1 MTKKYNKRMLTA
13 EDLYAFLATQNT
25 NFNFSAKDSG
35 YQLSVQ
41 IPAQFEKIDED
52 ESDELL
58 MFCDVKIM
66 HSGRNRN
73 KSNVTDDALEK
84 AAKQLA
90 YKPILANFMEY
101 TDEETGEVLKDF
113 TSHDFDVDKDGN
125 TIYFEKQVGSFTSD
139 KPYFKIEEETGHNFL
154 YGKCAIPVPYT
165 DTASIIKRKNGTK
178 VSVELGINSMEF
190 DAKTKELIL
199 SDIDI
204 MGLTLLGKNPDT
216 LEDVGEGMKN
226 ARLDIA
232 DFSVEN
238 NSIVAHANDAQSF
251 NSKLIETLEAL
262 NTTLSNFN
270 NNTQINQKGGNDLVK
285 FEELLKKY
293 NVTVDD
299 ITFDY
304 EGLSDEE
311 LEQKFAETFDDDGG
325 AASDDGTGDAG
336 TTDGNSDPEP
346 TSDENVDEGN
356 GENDPAEEPVN
367 EEGTGEAQEEN
378 PVSEESEDEPVATS
392 DGSEENPVE
401 EEACGTDGKKKKK
414 YSITVNEKSA
424 NFEIALDEKIWALSD
439 LVNTQYGESDN
450 CWYSVK
456 VYENYLIMSDY
467 WTGIAYKQ
475 TYSQDGDN
483 FSLTGDRVEVYATYL
498 TKEELDEVE
507 AMRSNYASLVEYKEN
522 AEFAKLHTQREEILN
537 AEKYNDLRDTDE
549 FKTLVENMDQ
559 YSLVDLEKEA
569 KVIFADFIT
578 SNAGT
583 FSAHTSE
590 TKSKKKFNGGMTF
603 GVGSEKPEAD
613 NENSPY
619 GDYFK
624 SLRK

>member
-1 MTKKYNKRMLTA
+1 MRNKTLLTIDDLVKFCEEQKFAKFSSNETGYKLAVKVPTTFESEDSVDENHRGMKK
-13 EDLYAFLATQNT
+13 
-25 NFNFSAKDSG
+25 
-35 YQLSVQ
+35 
-41 IPAQFEKIDED
+41 
-52 ESDELL
+52 
-58 MFCDVKIM
+58 VKIKIF
-66 HSGRNRN
+66 HTGINRN
-73 KSNVTDDALEK
+73 KSRVSKESAERAMKTIPDRPVLAAIHQLDDGSWDFEGHEMK
-84 AAKQLA
+84 TVR
-90 YKPILANFMEY
+90 N
-101 TDEETGEVLKDF
+101 EETGEDETVYIE
-113 TSHDFDVDKDGN
+113 S
-125 TIYFEKQVGSFTSD
+125 QVGSFSSEPAFWEHDDKLDKDFVCAYAYIAEDYTRTTS
-139 KPYFKIEEETGHNFL
+139 ILEE
-154 YGKCAIPVPYT
+154 
-165 DTASIIKRKNGTK
+165 KNGTK
-178 VSVELGINSMEF
+178 NSCELVIEELSY
-190 DAKTKELIL
+190 DAKEKVLDLDDFYLNASTF
-199 SDIDI
+199 
-204 MGLTLLGKNPDT
+204 LGSR
-216 LEDVGEGMKN
+216 DVDGEKQEIAEGMEGSR
-226 ARLDIA
+226 ADIV
-232 DFSVEN
+232 DFSEAH
-238 NSIVAHANDAQSF
+238 NSV
-251 NSKLIETLEAL
+251 LIDLQTR
-262 NTTLSNFN
+262 LSNIEYKLEKVCFN

-304 EGLSDEE
+304 DGLSDEE
-311 LEQKFAETFDDDGG
+311 LEQKFAETFDDDSG

-336 TTDGNSDPEP
+336 TADGNSDPEP
-346 TSDENVDEGN
+346 TSDENADEGN
-356 GENDPAEEPVN
+356 GENDPVEEPVN
-367 EEGTGEAQEEN
+367 EEGAGETQEEN
-378 PVSEESEDEPVATS
+378 PESEDEPVATS
-392 DGSEENPVE
+392 DESEENPVE

-414 YSITVNEKSA
+414 YSITVDEKSA

-439 LVNTQYGESDN
+439 LVNVQYGESDN

-537 AEKYNDLRDTDE
+537 AVKYNDLRNTDE

-559 YSLVDLEKEA
+559 YSLVDLKKEA

-624 SLRK
+624 SLKK

>member
-1 MTKKYNKRMLTA
+1 MRNKTLLTIDDLVKFCEEQKFAKFSSNETGYKLAVKVPTTFESEDSVDENHRGMKK
-13 EDLYAFLATQNT
+13 
-25 NFNFSAKDSG
+25 
-35 YQLSVQ
+35 
-41 IPAQFEKIDED
+41 
-52 ESDELL
+52 
-58 MFCDVKIM
+58 VKIKIF
-66 HSGRNRN
+66 HTGVNRN
-73 KSNVTDDALEK
+73 KSRVSKESAERAMKTIPDRPVLAAIHQLDDGSWDFEGHEMK
-84 AAKQLA
+84 TVR
-90 YKPILANFMEY
+90 N
-101 TDEETGEVLKDF
+101 EETGEDETVYIE
-113 TSHDFDVDKDGN
+113 S
-125 TIYFEKQVGSFTSD
+125 QVGSFSSEPAFWEHDDKLDKDFVCAYAYIAEDYTRTTS
-139 KPYFKIEEETGHNFL
+139 ILEE
-154 YGKCAIPVPYT
+154 
-165 DTASIIKRKNGTK
+165 KNGTK
-178 VSVELGINSMEF
+178 NSCELVIEELSY
-190 DAKTKELIL
+190 DAKEKVLDLDDFYLNASTF
-199 SDIDI
+199 
-204 MGLTLLGKNPDT
+204 LGSRDDGT
-216 LEDVGEGMKN
+216 EIGEGMEGSR
-226 ARLDIA
+226 ADIV
-232 DFSVEN
+232 DFSEAHNSVLIDLQTRLSNVE
-238 NSIVAHANDAQSF
+238 
-251 NSKLIETLEAL
+251 SKLEKVC
-262 NTTLSNFN
+262 FN

-293 NVTVDD
+293 NVTADD

-325 AASDDGTGDAG
+325 AASDDGAGDAG

-346 TSDENVDEGN
+346 TSDENADEGN
-356 GENDPAEEPVN
+356 GESDPVEEPVN
-367 EEGTGEAQEEN
+367 EEGAGETQEEN

-392 DGSEENPVE
+392 DDSKENPVE
-401 EEACGTDGKKKKK
+401 EEACGADNKKKRK
-414 YSITVNEKSA
+414 YSITTGEKSA
-424 NFEIALDEKIWALSD
+424 NFEVSLDEKIWALSD
-439 LVNTQYGESDN
+439 LVNAQYGESDN

-456 VYENYLIMSDY
+456 VYENYLIMYDY
-467 WTGIAYKQ
+467 WTCIAYKQ

-549 FKTLVENMDQ
+549 FKALVENMDQ

-590 TKSKKKFNGGMTF
+590 TKSKKKFNGGMIF

-624 SLRK
+624 SLKK

>member
-1 MTKKYNKRMLTA
+1 MRNKTLLTIDDLVKFCEEHKFAKFSSNETGYKLAVKVPTTFESEDSVDENHRGMKK
-13 EDLYAFLATQNT
+13 
-25 NFNFSAKDSG
+25 
-35 YQLSVQ
+35 
-41 IPAQFEKIDED
+41 
-52 ESDELL
+52 
-58 MFCDVKIM
+58 VKIKIF
-66 HSGRNRN
+66 HTGVNRN
-73 KSNVTDDALEK
+73 KSRVSKESAERAMKTIPDRPVLAAIHQLDDGSWDFEGHEMK
-84 AAKQLA
+84 TVK
-90 YKPILANFMEY
+90 N
-101 TDEETGEVLKDF
+101 EETGEDETVYIE
-113 TSHDFDVDKDGN
+113 S
-125 TIYFEKQVGSFTSD
+125 QVGSFSSEPAFWEHDDKLDKDFVCAYAYIAEDYTRTTSILEE
-139 KPYFKIEEETGHNFL
+139 KGGTKNSCELVIEEL
-154 YGKCAIPVPYT
+154 SY
-165 DTASIIKRKNGTK
+165 
-178 VSVELGINSMEF
+178 
-190 DAKTKELIL
+190 DAKEKVL
-199 SDIDI
+199 D
-204 MGLTLLGKNPDT
+204 
-216 LEDVGEGMKN
+216 LEDFYLNASTFLGSRDVNGEKQEIAEGMEGSR
-226 ARLDIA
+226 ADIV
-232 DFSVEN
+232 DFSEAH
-238 NSIVAHANDAQSF
+238 NSVLIDLQTRLSNIE
-251 NSKLIETLEAL
+251 SKLDQVC
-262 NTTLSNFN
+262 FN

-293 NVTVDD
+293 NVTAED

-325 AASDDGTGDAG
+325 SDDTGDAG
-336 TTDGNSDPEP
+336 TTEGETDPEP
-346 TSDENVDEGN
+346 TSDDNADEGDGDPDPVDES
-356 GENDPAEEPVN
+356 DN
-367 EEGTGEAQEEN
+367 EEGTDDGQGNEPENDSADDSVEPTADEGEED
-378 PVSEESEDEPVATS
+378 PVQDDAASTS
-392 DGSEENPVE
+392 
-401 EEACGTDGKKKKK
+401 TDGKKKKK
-414 YSITVNEKSA
+414 YSITVDEKSA

-439 LVNTQYGESDN
+439 LVNIQYGESDN

-483 FSLTGDRVEVYATYL
+483 FSLTSDRVEVYATYL

-522 AEFAKLHTQREEILN
+522 AEFAKLHTQREEILA
-537 AEKYNDLRDTDE
+537 AEKYNNLRDTDE
-549 FKTLVENMDQ
+549 FKKLVENMDQ

-590 TKSKKKFNGGMTF
+590 TKSQKKFNGGMKF
-603 GVGSEKPEAD
+603 GVGSEKPDAD

>member
-1 MTKKYNKRMLTA
+1 MRNKTLLTIDDLVKFCEEQKFAKFSSNETGYKLAVKVPTTFESEDSVDENHRGMKK
-13 EDLYAFLATQNT
+13 
-25 NFNFSAKDSG
+25 
-35 YQLSVQ
+35 
-41 IPAQFEKIDED
+41 
-52 ESDELL
+52 
-58 MFCDVKIM
+58 VKIKIF
-66 HSGRNRN
+66 HTGVNRN
-73 KSNVTDDALEK
+73 KSRVSKESAERAMKTIPDRPVLAAIHQLDDGSWDFEGHEMK
-84 AAKQLA
+84 TVR
-90 YKPILANFMEY
+90 N
-101 TDEETGEVLKDF
+101 EETGEDETVYIE
-113 TSHDFDVDKDGN
+113 S
-125 TIYFEKQVGSFTSD
+125 QVGSFSSEPAFWEHDDKLDKDFVCAYAYIAEDYTRTTS
-139 KPYFKIEEETGHNFL
+139 ILEE
-154 YGKCAIPVPYT
+154 
-165 DTASIIKRKNGTK
+165 KNGTK
-178 VSVELGINSMEF
+178 NSCELVIEELSY
-190 DAKTKELIL
+190 DAKEKVLDLDDFYLNASTF
-199 SDIDI
+199 
-204 MGLTLLGKNPDT
+204 LGSRDDGT
-216 LEDVGEGMKN
+216 EIGEGMEGSR
-226 ARLDIA
+226 ADIV
-232 DFSVEN
+232 DFSEAH
-238 NSIVAHANDAQSF
+238 NSVLIDLQTRLSNIE
-251 NSKLIETLEAL
+251 SKLEKVC
-262 NTTLSNFN
+262 FN

-293 NVTVDD
+293 NVTADD

-325 AASDDGTGDAG
+325 AASDDGAGDAG

-346 TSDENVDEGN
+346 TSDENADEGN
-356 GENDPAEEPVN
+356 GESDPVEEPVN
-367 EEGTGEAQEEN
+367 EEGAGETQEEN

-392 DGSEENPVE
+392 DDSKENPVE
-401 EEACGTDGKKKKK
+401 EEACGADNKKKRK
-414 YSITVNEKSA
+414 YSITTGEKSA
-424 NFEIALDEKIWALSD
+424 NFEVSLDEKIWALSD
-439 LVNTQYGESDN
+439 LVNAQYGESDN

-456 VYENYLIMSDY
+456 VYENYLIMYDY
-467 WTGIAYKQ
+467 WTCIAYKQ

-549 FKTLVENMDQ
+549 FKALVENMDQ

>member
-1 MTKKYNKRMLTA
+1 MRNKTLLTIDDLVKFCEEQKFAKFSSNETGYKLAVKVPTTFESEDSVDENHRGMKK
-13 EDLYAFLATQNT
+13 
-25 NFNFSAKDSG
+25 
-35 YQLSVQ
+35 
-41 IPAQFEKIDED
+41 
-52 ESDELL
+52 
-58 MFCDVKIM
+58 VKIKIF
-66 HSGRNRN
+66 HTGVNRN
-73 KSNVTDDALEK
+73 KSRVSKESAERAMKTIPDRPVLAAIHQLDDGSWDFEGHEMTTVR
-84 AAKQLA
+84 
-90 YKPILANFMEY
+90 N
-101 TDEETGEVLKDF
+101 EETGEDETVYIE
-113 TSHDFDVDKDGN
+113 S
-125 TIYFEKQVGSFTSD
+125 QVGSFSSEPAFWEHDDKLDKDFVCAYAYIAEDYTRTTS
-139 KPYFKIEEETGHNFL
+139 ILEE
-154 YGKCAIPVPYT
+154 
-165 DTASIIKRKNGTK
+165 KNGTK
-178 VSVELGINSMEF
+178 NSCELVIEELSY
-190 DAKTKELIL
+190 DAKEKVLDLDDFYLNASTF
-199 SDIDI
+199 
-204 MGLTLLGKNPDT
+204 LGSRDDGT
-216 LEDVGEGMKN
+216 EIGEGMEGSR
-226 ARLDIA
+226 ADII
-232 DFSVEN
+232 DFSEAHNSVLIDLQTRLSNVE
-238 NSIVAHANDAQSF
+238 
-251 NSKLIETLEAL
+251 SKLEKVC
-262 NTTLSNFN
+262 FN

-293 NVTVDD
+293 NVTADD

-325 AASDDGTGDAG
+325 AASDDGAGDAG

-346 TSDENVDEGN
+346 TSDENADEGN
-356 GENDPAEEPVN
+356 GESDPVEEPVN
-367 EEGTGEAQEEN
+367 EEGAGETQEEN

-392 DGSEENPVE
+392 DDSKENPVE
-401 EEACGTDGKKKKK
+401 EEACGADNKKKRK
-414 YSITVNEKSA
+414 YSITTGEKSA
-424 NFEIALDEKIWALSD
+424 NFEVSLDEKIWALSD
-439 LVNTQYGESDN
+439 LVNAQYGESDN

-456 VYENYLIMSDY
+456 VYENYLIMYDY
-467 WTGIAYKQ
+467 WTCIAYKQ

-624 SLRK
+624 SLKK

>member
-1 MTKKYNKRMLTA
+1 MRNKTLLTIDDLVKFCEEQKFAKFSSNETGYKLAVKVPTTFESEDSVDENHRGMKK
-13 EDLYAFLATQNT
+13 
-25 NFNFSAKDSG
+25 
-35 YQLSVQ
+35 
-41 IPAQFEKIDED
+41 
-52 ESDELL
+52 
-58 MFCDVKIM
+58 VKIKIF
-66 HSGRNRN
+66 HTGVNRN
-73 KSNVTDDALEK
+73 KSRVSKESAERAMKTIPDRPVLAAIHQLDDGSWDFEGHEMK
-84 AAKQLA
+84 TVR
-90 YKPILANFMEY
+90 N
-101 TDEETGEVLKDF
+101 EETGEDETVYIE
-113 TSHDFDVDKDGN
+113 S
-125 TIYFEKQVGSFTSD
+125 QVGSFSSEPAFWEHDDKLDKDFVCAYAYIAEDYTRTTS
-139 KPYFKIEEETGHNFL
+139 ILEE
-154 YGKCAIPVPYT
+154 
-165 DTASIIKRKNGTK
+165 KNGTK
-178 VSVELGINSMEF
+178 NSCELVIEELSY
-190 DAKTKELIL
+190 DAKEKVLDLDDFYLNASTF
-199 SDIDI
+199 
-204 MGLTLLGKNPDT
+204 LGSRDDGT
-216 LEDVGEGMKN
+216 EIGEGMEGSR
-226 ARLDIA
+226 ADIV
-232 DFSVEN
+232 DFSEAHNSVLIDLQTRLSNVE
-238 NSIVAHANDAQSF
+238 
-251 NSKLIETLEAL
+251 SKLEKVC
-262 NTTLSNFN
+262 FN

-293 NVTVDD
+293 NVTADD

-325 AASDDGTGDAG
+325 AASDDGAGDAG

-346 TSDENVDEGN
+346 TSDENADEGN
-356 GENDPAEEPVN
+356 GESDPVEEPVN
-367 EEGTGEAQEEN
+367 EEGAGETQEEN
-378 PVSEESEDEPVATS
+378 PVSEESENEPVATS
-392 DGSEENPVE
+392 DDSKENPVE
-401 EEACGTDGKKKKK
+401 EEACGADNKKKRK
-414 YSITVNEKSA
+414 YSITTGEKSA
-424 NFEIALDEKIWALSD
+424 NFEVSLDEKIWALSD
-439 LVNTQYGESDN
+439 LVNAQYGESDN

-456 VYENYLIMSDY
+456 VYENYLIMYDY
-467 WTGIAYKQ
+467 WTCIAYKQ

-549 FKTLVENMDQ
+549 FKALVENMDQ

-624 SLRK
+624 SLKK

>member
-1 MTKKYNKRMLTA
+1 MRNKTLLTIDDLVKFCEEQKFAKFSSNETGYKLAVKVPTTFESEDSVDENHRGMKK
-13 EDLYAFLATQNT
+13 
-25 NFNFSAKDSG
+25 
-35 YQLSVQ
+35 
-41 IPAQFEKIDED
+41 
-52 ESDELL
+52 
-58 MFCDVKIM
+58 VKIKIF
-66 HSGRNRN
+66 HTGVNRN
-73 KSNVTDDALEK
+73 KSRVSKESAERAMKTIPDRPVLAAIHQLDDGSWDFEGHEMK
-84 AAKQLA
+84 TVR
-90 YKPILANFMEY
+90 N
-101 TDEETGEVLKDF
+101 EETGEDETVYIE
-113 TSHDFDVDKDGN
+113 S
-125 TIYFEKQVGSFTSD
+125 QVGSFSSEPAFWEHDDKLDKDFVCAYAYIAEDYTRTTS
-139 KPYFKIEEETGHNFL
+139 ILEE
-154 YGKCAIPVPYT
+154 
-165 DTASIIKRKNGTK
+165 KNGTK
-178 VSVELGINSMEF
+178 NSCELVIEELSY
-190 DAKTKELIL
+190 DAKEKVLDLDDFYLNASTF
-199 SDIDI
+199 
-204 MGLTLLGKNPDT
+204 LGSRDDGT
-216 LEDVGEGMKN
+216 EIGEGMEGSR
-226 ARLDIA
+226 ADIV
-232 DFSVEN
+232 DFSEAHNSVLIDLQTRLSNVE
-238 NSIVAHANDAQSF
+238 
-251 NSKLIETLEAL
+251 SKLEKVC
-262 NTTLSNFN
+262 FN

-293 NVTVDD
+293 NVTADD

-325 AASDDGTGDAG
+325 AASDDGAGDAG

-346 TSDENVDEGN
+346 TSDENADEGN
-356 GENDPAEEPVN
+356 GESDHVEEPVN
-367 EEGTGEAQEEN
+367 EEGAGETQEEN

-392 DGSEENPVE
+392 DDSKENPVE
-401 EEACGTDGKKKKK
+401 EEACGADNKKKRK
-414 YSITVNEKSA
+414 YSITTGEKSA
-424 NFEIALDEKIWALSD
+424 NFEVSLDEKIWALSD
-439 LVNTQYGESDN
+439 LVNAQYGESDN

-456 VYENYLIMSDY
+456 VYENYLIMYDY
-467 WTGIAYKQ
+467 WTCIAYKQ

-549 FKTLVENMDQ
+549 FKALVENMDQ

-624 SLRK
+624 SLKK

>member
-1 MTKKYNKRMLTA
+1 MRNKTLLTIDDLVKFCEEQKFAKFSSNETGYKLAVKVPTTFESEDSVDENHRGMKK
-13 EDLYAFLATQNT
+13 
-25 NFNFSAKDSG
+25 
-35 YQLSVQ
+35 
-41 IPAQFEKIDED
+41 
-52 ESDELL
+52 
-58 MFCDVKIM
+58 VKIKIF
-66 HSGRNRN
+66 HTGVNRN
-73 KSNVTDDALEK
+73 KSRVSKESAERAMKTIPDRPVLAAIHQLDDGSWDFEGHEMK
-84 AAKQLA
+84 TVR
-90 YKPILANFMEY
+90 N
-101 TDEETGEVLKDF
+101 EETGEDETVYIE
-113 TSHDFDVDKDGN
+113 S
-125 TIYFEKQVGSFTSD
+125 QVGSFSSEPAFWEHDDKLDKDFVCAYAYIAEDYTRTTS
-139 KPYFKIEEETGHNFL
+139 ILEE
-154 YGKCAIPVPYT
+154 
-165 DTASIIKRKNGTK
+165 KNGTK
-178 VSVELGINSMEF
+178 NSCELVIEELSY
-190 DAKTKELIL
+190 DAKEKVLDLDDFYLNASTF
-199 SDIDI
+199 
-204 MGLTLLGKNPDT
+204 LGSRDDCT
-216 LEDVGEGMKN
+216 EIGEGMEGSR
-226 ARLDIA
+226 ADIV
-232 DFSVEN
+232 DFSEAHNSVLIDLQTRLSNVE
-238 NSIVAHANDAQSF
+238 
-251 NSKLIETLEAL
+251 SKLEKVC
-262 NTTLSNFN
+262 FN

-293 NVTVDD
+293 NVTADD

-325 AASDDGTGDAG
+325 AASDDGAGDAG

-346 TSDENVDEGN
+346 TSDENADEGN
-356 GENDPAEEPVN
+356 GESDPVEEPVN
-367 EEGTGEAQEEN
+367 EEGAGETQEEN

-392 DGSEENPVE
+392 DDSKENPVE
-401 EEACGTDGKKKKK
+401 EEACGADNKKKRK
-414 YSITVNEKSA
+414 YSITTGEKSA
-424 NFEIALDEKIWALSD
+424 NFEVSLDEKIWALSD
-439 LVNTQYGESDN
+439 LVNAQYGESDN

-456 VYENYLIMSDY
+456 VYENYLIMYDY
-467 WTGIAYKQ
+467 WTCIAYKQ

-549 FKTLVENMDQ
+549 FKALVENMDQ

>member
-1 MTKKYNKRMLTA
+1 MRNKTLLTIDDLVKFCEEQKFAKFSSNETGYKLAVKVPTTFESEDSVDGNHRGMKK
-13 EDLYAFLATQNT
+13 
-25 NFNFSAKDSG
+25 
-35 YQLSVQ
+35 
-41 IPAQFEKIDED
+41 
-52 ESDELL
+52 
-58 MFCDVKIM
+58 VKIKIF
-66 HSGRNRN
+66 HTGVNRN
-73 KSNVTDDALEK
+73 KSRVSKESAERAMKTIPDRPVLAAIHQLDDGSWDFEGHEMK
-84 AAKQLA
+84 TVR
-90 YKPILANFMEY
+90 N
-101 TDEETGEVLKDF
+101 EETGEDETVYIE
-113 TSHDFDVDKDGN
+113 S
-125 TIYFEKQVGSFTSD
+125 QVGSFSSEPAFWEHDDKLDKDFVCAYAYIAEDYTRTTS
-139 KPYFKIEEETGHNFL
+139 ILEE
-154 YGKCAIPVPYT
+154 
-165 DTASIIKRKNGTK
+165 KNGTK
-178 VSVELGINSMEF
+178 NSCELVIEELSY
-190 DAKTKELIL
+190 DAKEKVLDLDDFYLNASTF
-199 SDIDI
+199 
-204 MGLTLLGKNPDT
+204 LGSRDDGT
-216 LEDVGEGMKN
+216 EIGEGMEGSR
-226 ARLDIA
+226 ADIV
-232 DFSVEN
+232 DFSEAHNSVLIDLQTRLSNVE
-238 NSIVAHANDAQSF
+238 
-251 NSKLIETLEAL
+251 SKLEKVC
-262 NTTLSNFN
+262 FN

-293 NVTVDD
+293 NVTADD

-325 AASDDGTGDAG
+325 AASDDGAGDAG

-346 TSDENVDEGN
+346 TSDENADEGN
-356 GENDPAEEPVN
+356 GESDPVEEPVN
-367 EEGTGEAQEEN
+367 EEGAGETQEEN

-392 DGSEENPVE
+392 DDSKENPVE
-401 EEACGTDGKKKKK
+401 EEACGADNKKKRK
-414 YSITVNEKSA
+414 YSITTGEKSA
-424 NFEIALDEKIWALSD
+424 NFEVSLDEKIWALSD
-439 LVNTQYGESDN
+439 LVNAQYGESDN

-456 VYENYLIMSDY
+456 VYENYLIMYDY
-467 WTGIAYKQ
+467 WTCIAYKQ

-549 FKTLVENMDQ
+549 FKALVENMDQ

-624 SLRK
+624 SLKK

>member
-1 MTKKYNKRMLTA
+1 MRNKTLLTIDDLVKFCEEQKFAKFSSNETGYKLAVKVPTTFESEDSVDENHRGMKK
-13 EDLYAFLATQNT
+13 
-25 NFNFSAKDSG
+25 
-35 YQLSVQ
+35 
-41 IPAQFEKIDED
+41 
-52 ESDELL
+52 
-58 MFCDVKIM
+58 VKIKIF
-66 HSGRNRN
+66 HTGVNRN
-73 KSNVTDDALEK
+73 KSRVSKESAERAMKTIPDRPVLAAIHQLDDGSWDFEGHEMK
-84 AAKQLA
+84 TVR
-90 YKPILANFMEY
+90 N
-101 TDEETGEVLKDF
+101 EETGEDETVYIE
-113 TSHDFDVDKDGN
+113 S
-125 TIYFEKQVGSFTSD
+125 QVGSFSSEPAFWEHDDKLDKDFVCAYAYIAKDYTRTTS
-139 KPYFKIEEETGHNFL
+139 ILEE
-154 YGKCAIPVPYT
+154 
-165 DTASIIKRKNGTK
+165 KNGTK
-178 VSVELGINSMEF
+178 NSCELVIEELSY
-190 DAKTKELIL
+190 DAKEKVLDLDDFYLNASTF
-199 SDIDI
+199 
-204 MGLTLLGKNPDT
+204 LGSRDDGT
-216 LEDVGEGMKN
+216 EIGEGMEGSR
-226 ARLDIA
+226 ADIV
-232 DFSVEN
+232 DFSEAHNSVLIDLQTRLSNVE
-238 NSIVAHANDAQSF
+238 
-251 NSKLIETLEAL
+251 SKLEKVC
-262 NTTLSNFN
+262 FN

-293 NVTVDD
+293 NVTADD

-325 AASDDGTGDAG
+325 AASDDGAGDAG

-346 TSDENVDEGN
+346 TSDENADEGN
-356 GENDPAEEPVN
+356 GESDPVEEPVN
-367 EEGTGEAQEEN
+367 EEGAGETQEEN

-392 DGSEENPVE
+392 DDSKENPVE
-401 EEACGTDGKKKKK
+401 EEACGADNKKKRK
-414 YSITVNEKSA
+414 YSITTGEKSA
-424 NFEIALDEKIWALSD
+424 NFEVSLDEKIWALSD
-439 LVNTQYGESDN
+439 LVNAQYGESDN

-456 VYENYLIMSDY
+456 VYENYLIMYDY
-467 WTGIAYKQ
+467 WTCIAYKQ

-549 FKTLVENMDQ
+549 FKALVENMDQ

-624 SLRK
+624 SLKK

>member
-1 MTKKYNKRMLTA
+1 MRNKTLLTIDDLVKFCEEQKFAKFSSSETGYKLAVKVPTTFESEDSVDENHRGMKK
-13 EDLYAFLATQNT
+13 
-25 NFNFSAKDSG
+25 
-35 YQLSVQ
+35 
-41 IPAQFEKIDED
+41 
-52 ESDELL
+52 
-58 MFCDVKIM
+58 VKIKIF
-66 HSGRNRN
+66 HTGVNRN
-73 KSNVTDDALEK
+73 KSRVSKESAERAMKTIPDRPVLAAIHQLDDGSWDFEGHEMK
-84 AAKQLA
+84 TVK
-90 YKPILANFMEY
+90 N
-101 TDEETGEVLKDF
+101 EETGEDETVYIE
-113 TSHDFDVDKDGN
+113 S
-125 TIYFEKQVGSFTSD
+125 QVGSFSSEPAFWEHDDKLDKDFVCAYAYIAEDYTRTTS
-139 KPYFKIEEETGHNFL
+139 ILEE
-154 YGKCAIPVPYT
+154 
-165 DTASIIKRKNGTK
+165 KNGTK
-178 VSVELGINSMEF
+178 NSCELVIEELSY
-190 DAKTKELIL
+190 DAKEKVLDLDDFYLNASTF
-199 SDIDI
+199 
-204 MGLTLLGKNPDT
+204 LGSRDDGT
-216 LEDVGEGMKN
+216 EIGEGMEGSR
-226 ARLDIA
+226 ADIV
-232 DFSVEN
+232 DFSEAH
-238 NSIVAHANDAQSF
+238 NSVLIDLQTRLSNIE
-251 NSKLIETLEAL
+251 SKLEKVC
-262 NTTLSNFN
+262 FN
-270 NNTQINQKGGNDLVK
+270 NNTQTNQKGGNDLVK

-293 NVTVDD
+293 NVTADD

-325 AASDDGTGDAG
+325 AASDDGAGDAG

-346 TSDENVDEGN
+346 TSDENADEGD
-356 GENDPAEEPVN
+356 GETDPAEEPVN
-367 EEGTGEAQEEN
+367 EEGAGETQEED
-378 PVSEESEDEPVATS
+378 PTSEESEDEPVATS
-392 DGSEENPVE
+392 DDSEENPVE

-414 YSITVNEKSA
+414 YSITIDEKSA

-439 LVNTQYGESDN
+439 LVNIQYGESDN

-578 SNAGT
+578 SNAVT

-624 SLRK
+624 SLKK

>member
-1 MTKKYNKRMLTA
+1 MRNKTLLTIDDLVKFCEEQKFAKFSSNETGYKLAVKVPTTFESEDSVDENHRGMKK
-13 EDLYAFLATQNT
+13 
-25 NFNFSAKDSG
+25 
-35 YQLSVQ
+35 
-41 IPAQFEKIDED
+41 
-52 ESDELL
+52 
-58 MFCDVKIM
+58 VKIKIF
-66 HSGRNRN
+66 HTGVNRN
-73 KSNVTDDALEK
+73 KSRVSKESAERAMKTIPDRPVLAAIHQLDDGSWDFEGHEMK
-84 AAKQLA
+84 TVR
-90 YKPILANFMEY
+90 N
-101 TDEETGEVLKDF
+101 EETGEDETVYIE
-113 TSHDFDVDKDGN
+113 S
-125 TIYFEKQVGSFTSD
+125 QVGSFSSEPAFWEHDDKLDKDFVCAYAYIAEDYTRTTS
-139 KPYFKIEEETGHNFL
+139 ILEE
-154 YGKCAIPVPYT
+154 
-165 DTASIIKRKNGTK
+165 KNGTK
-178 VSVELGINSMEF
+178 NSCELVIEELSY
-190 DAKTKELIL
+190 DAKEKVLDLDDFYLNASTF
-199 SDIDI
+199 
-204 MGLTLLGKNPDT
+204 LGSRDDGT
-216 LEDVGEGMKN
+216 EIGEGMEGSR
-226 ARLDIA
+226 ADIV
-232 DFSVEN
+232 DFSEAHNSVLIDLQTRLSNVE
-238 NSIVAHANDAQSF
+238 
-251 NSKLIETLEAL
+251 SKLEKVC
-262 NTTLSNFN
+262 FN

-293 NVTVDD
+293 NVTADD

-325 AASDDGTGDAG
+325 AASDDGAGDAG

-346 TSDENVDEGN
+346 TSDENADEGN
-356 GENDPAEEPVN
+356 GESDPVEEPVN
-367 EEGTGEAQEEN
+367 EEVAGETQEEN

-392 DGSEENPVE
+392 DDSKENPVE
-401 EEACGTDGKKKKK
+401 EEACGADNKKKRK
-414 YSITVNEKSA
+414 YSITTGEKSA
-424 NFEIALDEKIWALSD
+424 NFEVSLDEKIWALSD
-439 LVNTQYGESDN
+439 LVNAQYGESDN

-456 VYENYLIMSDY
+456 VYENYLIMYDY
-467 WTGIAYKQ
+467 WTCIAYKQ

-549 FKTLVENMDQ
+549 FKALVENMDQ

>member
-1 MTKKYNKRMLTA
+1 MRNKTLLTIDDLVKFCEEQKFAKFSSNETGYKLAVKVPTTFESEDSVDENHRGMKK
-13 EDLYAFLATQNT
+13 
-25 NFNFSAKDSG
+25 
-35 YQLSVQ
+35 
-41 IPAQFEKIDED
+41 
-52 ESDELL
+52 
-58 MFCDVKIM
+58 VKIKIF
-66 HSGRNRN
+66 HTGVNRN
-73 KSNVTDDALEK
+73 KSRVSKEAAERAMKTIPDRPVLAAIHQLDDGSWDFEGHEMTTVR
-84 AAKQLA
+84 
-90 YKPILANFMEY
+90 N
-101 TDEETGEVLKDF
+101 EETGEDETVYIE
-113 TSHDFDVDKDGN
+113 S
-125 TIYFEKQVGSFTSD
+125 QVGSFSSEPAFWEHDDKLDKDFVCAYAYIAEDYTRTTS
-139 KPYFKIEEETGHNFL
+139 ILEE
-154 YGKCAIPVPYT
+154 
-165 DTASIIKRKNGTK
+165 KNGTK
-178 VSVELGINSMEF
+178 NSCELVIEELSY
-190 DAKTKELIL
+190 DAKEKVLDLDDFYLNASTF
-199 SDIDI
+199 
-204 MGLTLLGKNPDT
+204 LGSRDDGT
-216 LEDVGEGMKN
+216 EIGEGMEGSR
-226 ARLDIA
+226 ADII
-232 DFSVEN
+232 DFSEAHNSVLIDLQTRLSNVE
-238 NSIVAHANDAQSF
+238 
-251 NSKLIETLEAL
+251 SKLEKVC
-262 NTTLSNFN
+262 FN

-293 NVTVDD
+293 NVTADD

-311 LEQKFAETFDDDGG
+311 LEQKFTETFDDDGG
-325 AASDDGTGDAG
+325 AASDDGAGDAG

-346 TSDENVDEGN
+346 TSDENADEGN
-356 GENDPAEEPVN
+356 VESDPVEEPVN
-367 EEGTGEAQEEN
+367 EEGAGETQEEN

-392 DGSEENPVE
+392 DDSKENPVE
-401 EEACGTDGKKKKK
+401 EEACGTDNKKKRK
-414 YSITVNEKSA
+414 YSITTGEKSA
-424 NFEIALDEKIWALSD
+424 NFEVSLDEKIWALSD
-439 LVNTQYGESDN
+439 LVNAQYGESDN

-456 VYENYLIMSDY
+456 VYENYLIMYDY
-467 WTGIAYKQ
+467 WTCIAYKQ

-483 FSLTGDRVEVYATYL
+483 FSLIGDRVEVYATYL
-498 TKEELDEVE
+498 TREELDEVE

-549 FKTLVENMDQ
+549 FKALVENMDQ

-624 SLRK
+624 SLKK

>member
-1 MTKKYNKRMLTA
+1 MRNKTLLTIDDLVKFCEEQKFAKFSSNETGYKLAVKVPTTFESEDSVDENHRGMKK
-13 EDLYAFLATQNT
+13 
-25 NFNFSAKDSG
+25 
-35 YQLSVQ
+35 
-41 IPAQFEKIDED
+41 
-52 ESDELL
+52 
-58 MFCDVKIM
+58 VKIKIF
-66 HSGRNRN
+66 HTGVNQN
-73 KSNVTDDALEK
+73 KSRVSKESAERAMKTIPDRPVLAAIHQLDDGSWDFEGHEMK
-84 AAKQLA
+84 TVR
-90 YKPILANFMEY
+90 N
-101 TDEETGEVLKDF
+101 EETGEDETVYIE
-113 TSHDFDVDKDGN
+113 S
-125 TIYFEKQVGSFTSD
+125 QVGSFSSEPAFWEHDDKLDKDFVCAYAYIAEDYTRTTS
-139 KPYFKIEEETGHNFL
+139 ILEE
-154 YGKCAIPVPYT
+154 
-165 DTASIIKRKNGTK
+165 KNGTK
-178 VSVELGINSMEF
+178 NSCELVIEELSY
-190 DAKTKELIL
+190 DAKEKVLDLDDFYLNASTF
-199 SDIDI
+199 
-204 MGLTLLGKNPDT
+204 LGSRDDGT
-216 LEDVGEGMKN
+216 EIGEGMEGSR
-226 ARLDIA
+226 ADIV
-232 DFSVEN
+232 DFSEAHNSVLIDLQTRLSNVE
-238 NSIVAHANDAQSF
+238 
-251 NSKLIETLEAL
+251 SKLEKVC
-262 NTTLSNFN
+262 FN

-293 NVTVDD
+293 NVTADD

-325 AASDDGTGDAG
+325 AASDDGAGDAG

-346 TSDENVDEGN
+346 TSDENADEGN
-356 GENDPAEEPVN
+356 GESDPVEEPVN
-367 EEGTGEAQEEN
+367 EEGAGETQEEN

-392 DGSEENPVE
+392 DDSKENPVE
-401 EEACGTDGKKKKK
+401 EEACGADNKKKRK
-414 YSITVNEKSA
+414 YSITTGEKSA
-424 NFEIALDEKIWALSD
+424 NFEVSLDEKIWALSD
-439 LVNTQYGESDN
+439 LVNAQYGESDN

-456 VYENYLIMSDY
+456 VYENYLIMYDY
-467 WTGIAYKQ
+467 WTCIAYKQ

-549 FKTLVENMDQ
+549 FKALVENMDQ

-624 SLRK
+624 SLKK

>member
-1 MTKKYNKRMLTA
+1 MRNKTLLTIDDLVKFCEEQKFAKFSSNETGYKLAVKVPTTFESEDSVDENHRGMKK
-13 EDLYAFLATQNT
+13 
-25 NFNFSAKDSG
+25 
-35 YQLSVQ
+35 
-41 IPAQFEKIDED
+41 
-52 ESDELL
+52 
-58 MFCDVKIM
+58 VKIKIF
-66 HSGRNRN
+66 HTGVNRN
-73 KSNVTDDALEK
+73 KSRVSKESAERAMKTIPDRPVLAAIHQLDDGSWDFEGHEMK
-84 AAKQLA
+84 TVR
-90 YKPILANFMEY
+90 N
-101 TDEETGEVLKDF
+101 EETGEDETVYIE
-113 TSHDFDVDKDGN
+113 S
-125 TIYFEKQVGSFTSD
+125 QVGSFSSEPAFWEHDDKLDKDFVCAYAYIAEDYTRTTS
-139 KPYFKIEEETGHNFL
+139 ILEE
-154 YGKCAIPVPYT
+154 
-165 DTASIIKRKNGTK
+165 KNGTK
-178 VSVELGINSMEF
+178 NSCELVIEELSY
-190 DAKTKELIL
+190 DAKEKVLDLDDFYLNASTF
-199 SDIDI
+199 
-204 MGLTLLGKNPDT
+204 LGSRDDGT
-216 LEDVGEGMKN
+216 EIGEGMEGSR
-226 ARLDIA
+226 ADIV
-232 DFSVEN
+232 DFSEAHNSVLIDLQTRLSNVE
-238 NSIVAHANDAQSF
+238 
-251 NSKLIETLEAL
+251 SKLEKVC
-262 NTTLSNFN
+262 FN

-293 NVTVDD
+293 NVTADD

-325 AASDDGTGDAG
+325 AASDDGAGDAG

-346 TSDENVDEGN
+346 TSDENADEGN
-356 GENDPAEEPVN
+356 GESDPVEEPVN
-367 EEGTGEAQEEN
+367 EEGAGETQEEN

-392 DGSEENPVE
+392 DDSKENPVE
-401 EEACGTDGKKKKK
+401 EEACGADNKKKRK
-414 YSITVNEKSA
+414 YSITTGEKSA
-424 NFEIALDEKIWALSD
+424 NFEVSLDEKIWALSD
-439 LVNTQYGESDN
+439 LVNAQYGESDN

-456 VYENYLIMSDY
+456 VYENYLIMYDY
-467 WTGIAYKQ
+467 WTCIAYKQ

-549 FKTLVENMDQ
+549 FKALVENMDQ

-624 SLRK
+624 SLKK

>member
-1 MTKKYNKRMLTA
+1 MRNKTLLTIDDLVKFCEEQKFAKFSSNETGYKLAVKVPTTFESEDSVDENHRGMKK
-13 EDLYAFLATQNT
+13 
-25 NFNFSAKDSG
+25 
-35 YQLSVQ
+35 
-41 IPAQFEKIDED
+41 
-52 ESDELL
+52 
-58 MFCDVKIM
+58 VKIKIF
-66 HSGRNRN
+66 HTGVNRN
-73 KSNVTDDALEK
+73 KSRVSKEAAERAMKTIPDRPVLAAIHQLDDGSWDFEGHEMK
-84 AAKQLA
+84 TVR
-90 YKPILANFMEY
+90 N
-101 TDEETGEVLKDF
+101 EETGEDETVYIE
-113 TSHDFDVDKDGN
+113 S
-125 TIYFEKQVGSFTSD
+125 QVGSFSSEPAFWEHDDKLDKDFVCAYAYIAEDYTRTTS
-139 KPYFKIEEETGHNFL
+139 ILEE
-154 YGKCAIPVPYT
+154 
-165 DTASIIKRKNGTK
+165 KNGTK
-178 VSVELGINSMEF
+178 NSCELVIEELSY
-190 DAKTKELIL
+190 DAKEKVLDLDDFYLNASTF
-199 SDIDI
+199 
-204 MGLTLLGKNPDT
+204 LGSRDDGT
-216 LEDVGEGMKN
+216 EIGEGMEGSR
-226 ARLDIA
+226 ADII
-232 DFSVEN
+232 DFSEAHNSVLIDLQTRLSNVE
-238 NSIVAHANDAQSF
+238 
-251 NSKLIETLEAL
+251 SKLEKVC
-262 NTTLSNFN
+262 FN

-293 NVTVDD
+293 NVTADD

-311 LEQKFAETFDDDGG
+311 LEQKFTETFDDDGG
-325 AASDDGTGDAG
+325 AASDDGAGDAG

-346 TSDENVDEGN
+346 TSDENADEGN
-356 GENDPAEEPVN
+356 VESDPVEEPVN
-367 EEGTGEAQEEN
+367 EEGAGETQEEN

-392 DGSEENPVE
+392 DDSKENPVE
-401 EEACGTDGKKKKK
+401 EEACGTDNKKKRK
-414 YSITVNEKSA
+414 YSITTGEKSA
-424 NFEIALDEKIWALSD
+424 NFEVSLDEKIWALSD
-439 LVNTQYGESDN
+439 LVNAQYGESDN

-456 VYENYLIMSDY
+456 VYENYLIMYDY
-467 WTGIAYKQ
+467 WTCIAYKQ

-549 FKTLVENMDQ
+549 FKALVENMDQ

>member
-1 MTKKYNKRMLTA
+1 MRNKTLLTIDDLVKFCEEQKFAKFSSNETGYKLAVKVPTTFESEDSVDENHRGMKK
-13 EDLYAFLATQNT
+13 
-25 NFNFSAKDSG
+25 
-35 YQLSVQ
+35 
-41 IPAQFEKIDED
+41 
-52 ESDELL
+52 
-58 MFCDVKIM
+58 VKIKIF
-66 HSGRNRN
+66 HTGVNRN
-73 KSNVTDDALEK
+73 KSRVSKESAERAMKTIPDRPVLAAIHQLDDGSWDFEGHEMK
-84 AAKQLA
+84 TVR
-90 YKPILANFMEY
+90 N
-101 TDEETGEVLKDF
+101 EETGEDETVYIE
-113 TSHDFDVDKDGN
+113 S
-125 TIYFEKQVGSFTSD
+125 QVGSFSSEPAFWEHDDKLDKDFVCAYAYIAEDYTRTTS
-139 KPYFKIEEETGHNFL
+139 ILEE
-154 YGKCAIPVPYT
+154 
-165 DTASIIKRKNGTK
+165 KNGTK
-178 VSVELGINSMEF
+178 NSCELVIEELSY
-190 DAKTKELIL
+190 DAKEKVLDLDDFYLNASTF
-199 SDIDI
+199 
-204 MGLTLLGKNPDT
+204 LGSRDDGT
-216 LEDVGEGMKN
+216 EIGEGMEGSR
-226 ARLDIA
+226 ADIV
-232 DFSVEN
+232 DFSEAH
-238 NSIVAHANDAQSF
+238 NSVLIDLQTRLSNIE
-251 NSKLIETLEAL
+251 SKLEKVC
-262 NTTLSNFN
+262 FN

-304 EGLSDEE
+304 DGLSDEE
-311 LEQKFAETFDDDGG
+311 LEQKFTETFDDDGG
-325 AASDDGTGDAG
+325 AASDYGTGDAG

-346 TSDENVDEGN
+346 TSDENADEGN
-356 GENDPAEEPVN
+356 GDADPVEEPVN
-367 EEGTGEAQEEN
+367 EEGAGETQEEN
-378 PVSEESEDEPVATS
+378 PVSEDEPVTTS
-392 DGSEENPVE
+392 DDSKENPVE
-401 EEACGTDGKKKKK
+401 EEACGADNKKKRK
-414 YSITVNEKSA
+414 YSITTGEKSA
-424 NFEIALDEKIWALSD
+424 NFEVSLDEKIWALSD
-439 LVNTQYGESDN
+439 LVNAQYGESDN

-456 VYENYLIMSDY
+456 VYENYLIMYDY
-467 WTGIAYKQ
+467 WTCIAYKQ

-549 FKTLVENMDQ
+549 FKALVENMDQ

-624 SLRK
+624 SLKK

>member
-1 MTKKYNKRMLTA
+1 MRNKTLLTIDDLVKFCEEQKFAKFSSNETGYKLAVKVPTTFESEDSVDENHRGMKK
-13 EDLYAFLATQNT
+13 
-25 NFNFSAKDSG
+25 
-35 YQLSVQ
+35 
-41 IPAQFEKIDED
+41 
-52 ESDELL
+52 
-58 MFCDVKIM
+58 VKIKIF
-66 HSGRNRN
+66 HTGVNRN
-73 KSNVTDDALEK
+73 KSRVSKESAERAMKTIPDRPVLAAIHQLDDGSWDFEGHEMK
-84 AAKQLA
+84 TVR
-90 YKPILANFMEY
+90 N
-101 TDEETGEVLKDF
+101 EETGE
-113 TSHDFDVDKDGN
+113 DK
-125 TIYFEKQVGSFTSD
+125 TVYIESQVGSFSSEPAFWEHDDKLDKDFVCAYAYIAEDYTRTTS
-139 KPYFKIEEETGHNFL
+139 ILEE
-154 YGKCAIPVPYT
+154 
-165 DTASIIKRKNGTK
+165 KNGTK
-178 VSVELGINSMEF
+178 NSCELVIEELSY
-190 DAKTKELIL
+190 DAKEKVLDLDDFYLNASTF
-199 SDIDI
+199 
-204 MGLTLLGKNPDT
+204 LGSRDDGT
-216 LEDVGEGMKN
+216 EIGEGMEGSR
-226 ARLDIA
+226 ADIV
-232 DFSVEN
+232 DFSEAHNSVLIDLQTRLSNVE
-238 NSIVAHANDAQSF
+238 
-251 NSKLIETLEAL
+251 SKLEKVC
-262 NTTLSNFN
+262 FN

-293 NVTVDD
+293 NVTADD

-325 AASDDGTGDAG
+325 AASDDGAGDAG

-346 TSDENVDEGN
+346 TSDENADEGN
-356 GENDPAEEPVN
+356 GESDPVEEPVN
-367 EEGTGEAQEEN
+367 EEGAGETQEEN

-392 DGSEENPVE
+392 DDSKENPVE
-401 EEACGTDGKKKKK
+401 EEACGADNKKKRK
-414 YSITVNEKSA
+414 YSITTGEKSA
-424 NFEIALDEKIWALSD
+424 NFEVSLDEKIWALSD
-439 LVNTQYGESDN
+439 LVNAQYGESDN

-456 VYENYLIMSDY
+456 VYENYLIMYDY
-467 WTGIAYKQ
+467 WTCIAYKQ

-549 FKTLVENMDQ
+549 FKALVENMDQ

-624 SLRK
+624 SLKK

>member
-1 MTKKYNKRMLTA
+1 MRNKTLLTIDDLVKFCEEQKFAKFSSNETGYKLAVKVPTTFESEDSVDENHRGMKK
-13 EDLYAFLATQNT
+13 
-25 NFNFSAKDSG
+25 
-35 YQLSVQ
+35 
-41 IPAQFEKIDED
+41 
-52 ESDELL
+52 
-58 MFCDVKIM
+58 VKIKIF
-66 HSGRNRN
+66 HTGVNRN
-73 KSNVTDDALEK
+73 KSRVSKESAERAMKTIPDRPVLAAIHQLDDGSWDFEGHEMK
-84 AAKQLA
+84 TVR
-90 YKPILANFMEY
+90 N
-101 TDEETGEVLKDF
+101 EETGEDETVYIE
-113 TSHDFDVDKDGN
+113 S
-125 TIYFEKQVGSFTSD
+125 QVGSFSSEPAFWEHDDKLDKDFVCAYAYIAEDYTRTTS
-139 KPYFKIEEETGHNFL
+139 ILEE
-154 YGKCAIPVPYT
+154 
-165 DTASIIKRKNGTK
+165 KNGTK
-178 VSVELGINSMEF
+178 NSCELVIEELSY
-190 DAKTKELIL
+190 DAKEKVLDLDDFYLNASTF
-199 SDIDI
+199 
-204 MGLTLLGKNPDT
+204 LGSRDDGT
-216 LEDVGEGMKN
+216 EIGEGMEGSR
-226 ARLDIA
+226 ADIV
-232 DFSVEN
+232 DFSEAHNSVLIDLQTRLSNVE
-238 NSIVAHANDAQSF
+238 
-251 NSKLIETLEAL
+251 SKLEKVC
-262 NTTLSNFN
+262 FN

-293 NVTVDD
+293 NVTADD

-325 AASDDGTGDAG
+325 AASDDGAGDAG

-346 TSDENVDEGN
+346 NSDENADEGN
-356 GENDPAEEPVN
+356 GESDPVEEPVN
-367 EEGTGEAQEEN
+367 EEGAGETQEEN

-392 DGSEENPVE
+392 DDSKENPVE
-401 EEACGTDGKKKKK
+401 EEACGADNKKKRK
-414 YSITVNEKSA
+414 YSITTGEKSA
-424 NFEIALDEKIWALSD
+424 NFEVSLDEKIWALSD
-439 LVNTQYGESDN
+439 LVNAQYGESDN

-456 VYENYLIMSDY
+456 VYENYLIMYDY
-467 WTGIAYKQ
+467 WTCIAYKQ

-549 FKTLVENMDQ
+549 FKALVENMDQ

-624 SLRK
+624 SLKK